1 MMMFD
6 RYLEAAEGFAA
17 AMAME
22 DGGEERTDALAENEN
37 AEEMDAGTETV
48 MATIKKL
55 RRDLDPATLT
65 RWSGVV
71 FTCDDGV
78 ERKMY
83 FPGEN
88 GVYLMVGE
96 RGLLEHRDGAF
107 VSFEKENGE
116 IVTPLFRIP
125 AGREEE

>member
-1 MMMFD
+1 MMKND
-6 RYLEAAEGFAA
+6 RYLEAVDVFAA

-22 DGGEERTDALAENEN
+22 NG
-37 AEEMDAGTETV
+37 AEESPVDPIDDMSDDEVDAGTETV

-55 RRDLDPATLT
+55 RRDLDPVTLT

-116 IVTPLFRIP
+116 IITPLFHIP
-125 AGREEE
+125 AEQEEV